1 MDASSVANDFHHMYQ
16 YCWFILK
23 KNYIFSHM
31 IYILWQSS
39 HRGFTQNFVIT
50 TTITINTYFTKSS
63 RSHKGNR
70 MINGESHRFDH
81 ARPFPFSTCDLYTSY
96 SIVISCTFISWTNRF
111 WRLEGRGGYKISIRF
126 SDEAIVPFVYFA
138 VFNSLHAPHKHVFG
152 REYTNAHS
160 IEKHFVL
167 VYRFAR

>member
-1 MDASSVANDFHHMYQ
+1 MYQ

-23 KNYIFSHM
+23 IYFFSQM
-31 IYILWQSS
+31 INILWQSL
-39 HRGFTQNFVIT
+39 HRGFTTNFVIS
-50 TTITINTYFTKSS
+50 TTITINTYFTKNG
-63 RSHKGNR
+63 RSHNR

-81 ARPFPFSTCDLYTSY
+81 ASPTPFSTCDLFTPY

-111 WRLEGRGGYKISIRF
+111 WRLEGRGVIKYLSIRF

-138 VFNSLHAPHKHVFG
+138 LLNYLHVPHENVFG

-167 VYRFAR
+167 VYRFPR